1 MKTSSPGAIRELL
14 GLLKPYRPAVIV
26 SVLLGMVGGLAVT
39 ALLATVNQGLHAA
52 DGMSQGVILAFA
64 GLCVLAL
71 VSSVAA
77 DSGTNYVGQKVI
89 ARLRKDLGAKVLT
102 DRKSVV

>member
-1 MKTSSPGAIRELL
+1 MIK
-14 GLLKPYRPAVIV
+14 
-26 SVLLGMVGGLAVT
+26 SVLAVSEGGPDATMSFRLAVRVAANFDGTVDALHLPVGPAGGMVGGLAVT

-77 DSGTNYVGQKVI
+77 DSGTRHG
-89 ARLRKDLGAKVLT
+89 GHGCC
-102 DRKSVV
+102 